1 MMTIELGTVLLV
13 DDSAVFSDALR
24 RMLETCCEEV
34 ITARTC
40 AEAAEQLQ
48 KRDDIEL
55 LVTDVVL
62 PDGTGFD
69 LLRDERP
76 EMPSII
82 VTSKPT
88 PGGAT
93 LAHRLGALD
102 YLPKPLALSD
112 IVEVWERHVPTQVA
126 APSRRRTTAALG
138 YALLVDPEEPLAL
151 TVAWEIGSLRPDGAF
166 LLAEGPVEAGSEL
179 VLTLVVNRQRLPLAA
194 RVEGVV
200 EPAWG
205 RPGGLDVSF
214 SDVGAGAAERI
225 QSWIGRTA

>member
-1 MMTIELGTVLLV
+1 MTIQLGTVLLV

-34 ITARTC
+34 VTVRTC
-40 AEAAEQLQ
+40 AEAAEQLEE
-48 KRDDIEL
+48 RDDVEL

-69 LLRDERP
+69 LLREERP
-76 EMPSII
+76 EMPSIM

-88 PGGAT
+88 PGGAA

-102 YLPKPLALSD
+102 YLPKPLVLGD
-112 IVEVWERHVPTQVA
+112 IVEVWERHVPTHVA
-126 APSRRRTTAALG
+126 ASSRRRTAAAIG
-138 YALLVDPEEPLAL
+138 YALLVDPEEPLAP
-151 TVAWEIGSLRPDGAF
+151 TVAWEIGSLRSDGAF
-166 LLAEGPVEAGSEL
+166 LLAEGPMKAGSEL
-179 VLTLVVNRQRLPLAA
+179 VLTLVVNRQRLPMAA

-214 SDVGAGAAERI
+214 CDVSVAAAERI
-225 QSWIGRTA
+225 QSWIGSTP